1 MAKEYIK
8 DFYGKVL
15 GTLDTQGTKITA
27 RDFYGNVV
35 GSYDSKDDCTRDF
48 YGRVVTKGNSVV
60 GLIYQAQK

>member
-8 DFYGKVL
+8 DFYGRVL
-15 GTLDTQGTKITA
+15 GTLDTQGTKTTA

-35 GSYDSKDDCTRDF
+35 GSYDSRDDCTRDF